1 MAWRG
6 SFSVYGEGIR
16 CACGPCSFSCLISIA
31 FARWALVHGMIFLVR
46 GVTLSMAGNA
56 RRGPHCIGI
65 VFLCQ
70 EWRLG
75 GLFFAGRNFAMKL
88 MLPPIRQNVFLAAG
102 QSAFL
107 ELLTLQ
113 KGPIAPLSAMT
124 PLLGR
129 NGRFEGARRRC
140 TCSSPAVCL
149 TLRYVLLVACRSLPI
164 SRFCQSLSAVCRLA
178 SGACHSVWPLP
189 SAPGLSAL
197 SLAASPWRLLLFA
210 RVALSVAFCERSLF
224 LLSPYVEPP
233 CSSCGVNAFETHITL
248 RCNMRV
254 TLVKRCIHTLK
265 TLHSLPSPCG
275 AAHRHALVATRPPRL
290 ELPGLGQWGK

>member
-1 MAWRG
+1 M
-6 SFSVYGEGIR
+6 
-16 CACGPCSFSCLISIA
+16 
-31 FARWALVHGMIFLVR
+31 
-46 GVTLSMAGNA
+46 
-56 RRGPHCIGI
+56 
-65 VFLCQ
+65 
-70 EWRLG
+70 
-75 GLFFAGRNFAMKL
+75 
-88 MLPPIRQNVFLAAG
+88 
-102 QSAFL
+102 
-107 ELLTLQ
+107 
-113 KGPIAPLSAMT
+113 PLSAMT

-140 TCSSPAVCL
+140 ACSSPAVCL

-197 SLAASPWRLLLFA
+197 SLAASPWRLLLFV

-233 CSSCGVNAFETHITL
+233 CSSCGVNTFETHITL

-254 TLVKRCIHTLK
+254 TLVKRCTHTLK
-265 TLHSLPSPCG
+265 TLHSLPSPCD
-275 AAHRHALVATRPPRL
+275 AVHRHALVATRPPRL

>member
-1 MAWRG
+1 
-6 SFSVYGEGIR
+6 
-16 CACGPCSFSCLISIA
+16 
-31 FARWALVHGMIFLVR
+31 
-46 GVTLSMAGNA
+46 
-56 RRGPHCIGI
+56 
-65 VFLCQ
+65 
-70 EWRLG
+70 
-75 GLFFAGRNFAMKL
+75 
-88 MLPPIRQNVFLAAG
+88 
-102 QSAFL
+102 
-107 ELLTLQ
+107 
-113 KGPIAPLSAMT
+113 MT

-129 NGRFEGARRRC
+129 NGRFGEARRRC
-140 TCSSPAVCL
+140 ACSSPAVCL
-149 TLRYVLLVACRSLPI
+149 TLRYVPLAVCRSLPI
-164 SRFCQSLSAVCRLA
+164 SQFCQSSSAVCRLA
-178 SGACHSVWPLP
+178 PGACHSVWPLP

-197 SLAASPWRLLLFA
+197 SLAARRSPWRLLLFV

-254 TLVKRCIHTLK
+254 TFVKRCIHTLK

>member
-1 MAWRG
+1 M
-6 SFSVYGEGIR
+6 
-16 CACGPCSFSCLISIA
+16 
-31 FARWALVHGMIFLVR
+31 
-46 GVTLSMAGNA
+46 
-56 RRGPHCIGI
+56 
-65 VFLCQ
+65 
-70 EWRLG
+70 
-75 GLFFAGRNFAMKL
+75 
-88 MLPPIRQNVFLAAG
+88 
-102 QSAFL
+102 
-107 ELLTLQ
+107 
-113 KGPIAPLSAMT
+113 PLSATT
-124 PLLGR
+124 PLSGR

-140 TCSSPAVCL
+140 ACSSPAVCL

-178 SGACHSVWPLP
+178 SGACHSVWPLS

-197 SLAASPWRLLLFA
+197 SLAASPWRLLLFV
-210 RVALSVAFCERSLF
+210 RVTLSVAFCERSLF
-224 LLSPYVEPP
+224 LLSPYVEPS

-254 TLVKRCIHTLK
+254 MFVKRCTHTLK